1 MTPAPPGLS
10 VPMPVVD
17 IDLAEPGA
25 FRRPGGRVRIG
36 PSGRALGLVRLH
48 GRPLGMAEASGH
60 GPGELWQALA
70 DAALRDFPAAD
81 VADPGPRAAPA
92 VAASDPGAGGL
103 PAAASSP
110 GPRSRTGVA
119 PAPEISVIV
128 ATRNRA
134 GMLRDCLDSLLALTY
149 PRFEVIVVDNAPA
162 DGSTEELIRREY
174 GPLRDG
180 DGAVRKQRPV
190 VRYLREPVPGLA
202 RAHNR
207 GLAAARGRIAAFT
220 DDDTL
225 VDPGWLTA
233 LAAPF
238 LADARTGCVTGLIV
252 PAELDTEAQVALERH
267 GAFAK
272 GYAPR
277 TWSLR
282 APPADPL
289 FPFTAGRFGSGAN
302 MAFRTDLLRELG
314 GFDPATGVGTPAHG
328 GDDLLSFFRVL
339 ARGRSLAYEPAA
351 IVWHRHRR
359 TPEALEAQAFGYGA
373 GFGAYLAGALVHE
386 PRMLPALLR
395 RLPGGVRYAL
405 ARSRE
410 RAGRDTGR
418 DTGPDTG
425 PGAVGGAGAGAGPA
439 AGSEA
444 GSDAGADAAAR
455 AAASRIAQLELRGL
469 LYGPFGYL
477 RSRRDERRLRR
488 RAAHGPGAHTPW
500 PPGSDGRARVGR
512 GGAVRARPGPQ
523 RRGGRR

>member
-1 MTPAPPGLS
+1 MTGGRPLASAAPLA
-10 VPMPVVD
+10 VVD

-25 FRRPGGRVRIG
+25 FRRPGGGARTR
-36 PSGRALGLVRLH
+36 PSGAALGLVRFH
-48 GRPLGMAEASGH
+48 GRPLGMAEASGG
-60 GPGELWQALA
+60 GPDELWQALA
-70 DAALRDFPAAD
+70 
-81 VADPGPRAAPA
+81 
-92 VAASDPGAGGL
+92 
-103 PAAASSP
+103 AAAVREFTVTDEGLGRAEP
-110 GPRSRTGVA
+110 HRTPVEA
-119 PAPEISVIV
+119 PVKTPAISVIV

-134 GMLRDCLDSLLALTY
+134 GMLRDCLDSLLAQTY

-162 DGSTEELIRREY
+162 DTTTEELVRREY
-174 GPLRDG
+174 GGLPQDHG
-180 DGAVRKQRPV
+180 PV

-207 GLAAARGRIAAFT
+207 GLAAARGAISAFT

-225 VDPGWLTA
+225 VDPLWLTA

-277 TWSLR
+277 VWSLR

-302 MAFRTDLLRELG
+302 MAFRTELLRDLG

-351 IVWHRHRR
+351 IVWHRHKR
-359 TPEALEAQAFGYGA
+359 TPEALDAQAFGYGA
-373 GFGAYLAGALVHE
+373 GFGAYLAGAIVHE

-405 ARSRE
+405 TRHSE
-410 RAGRDTGR
+410 
-418 DTGPDTG
+418 
-425 PGAVGGAGAGAGPA
+425 GAGP
-439 AGSEA
+439 
-444 GSDAGADAAAR
+444 DAGPDAGPGSGRGAT
-455 AAASRIAQLELRGL
+455 ASRLTRLELRGM
-469 LYGPFGYL
+469 LYGPYGYL
-477 RSRRDERRLRR
+477 RSRRIERRLRR
-488 RAAHGPGAHTPW
+488 RTE
-500 PPGSDGRARVGR
+500 GRRDDL
-512 GGAVRARPGPQ
+512 ARPGSR
-523 RRGGRR
+523 RRGGPR

>member
-1 MTPAPPGLS
+1 MTPVPTGPAA
-10 VPMPVVD
+10 PMPVVD

-25 FRRPGGRVRIG
+25 FRRPGGRARAG
-36 PSGRALGLVRLH
+36 PAGRALGLVRLH
-48 GRPLGMAEASGH
+48 GRPLGMAEATGRE
-60 GPGELWQALA
+60 PGELWQALA
-70 DAALRDFPAAD
+70 DAVLRDS
-81 VADPGPRAAPA
+81 PRA
-92 VAASDPGAGGL
+92 GAGAG
-103 PAAASSP
+103 A
-110 GPRSRTGVA
+110 G
-119 PAPEISVIV
+119 PAPVGGDAPPVSVIV

-134 GMLRDCLDSLLALTY
+134 GMLRDCLDSLRAVEY

-162 DGSTEELIRREY
+162 DSSTKEMIRREY
-174 GPLRDG
+174 G
-180 DGAVRKQRPV
+180 A
-190 VRYLREPVPGLA
+190 VRYLCEPVPGLA

-207 GLAAARGRIAAFT
+207 GLAEARGRIAAFT

-238 LADARTGCVTGLIV
+238 LADPGTGCVTGLIV

-277 TWSLR
+277 TWSLG

-302 MAFRTDLLRELG
+302 MAFRTELLRELG
-314 GFDPATGVGTPAHG
+314 GFDPATGVGTPARG

-339 ARGRSLAYEPAA
+339 ARGRSLAYEPGA

-373 GFGAYLAGALVHE
+373 GFGAYLAGALAHE

-395 RLPGGVRYAL
+395 RLPAGLRYAL
-405 ARSRE
+405 ARSRA
-410 RAGRDTGR
+410 RAALGEGPDVGPHVRPDVRPDTGR
-418 DTGPDTG
+418 DAG
-425 PGAVGGAGAGAGPA
+425 PGSGPGVA
-439 AGSEA
+439 S
-444 GSDAGADAAAR
+444 
-455 AAASRIAQLELRGL
+455 SRIASLELRGL

-477 RSRRDERRLRR
+477 RSRRAERRLRR
-488 RAAHGPGAHTPW
+488 LTAHDGRGTPAHGVPA
-500 PPGSDGRARVGR
+500 PPVARRKR
-512 GGAVRARPGPQ
+512 GEWR
-523 RRGGRR
+523 

>member
-1 MTPAPPGLS
+1 MTGGSGAAPL
-10 VPMPVVD
+10 PVVD

-25 FRRPGGRVRIG
+25 FRRPGGGVRTR
-36 PSGRALGLVRLH
+36 PSGRALGLVRYN
-48 GRPLGMAEASGH
+48 GRPLGMAEASGR
-60 GPGELWQALA
+60 GPEELWRALA
-70 DAALRDFPAAD
+70 AAALREFTVTDEDIGLGEPHLTF
-81 VADPGPRAAPA
+81 VEAP
-92 VAASDPGAGGL
+92 V
-103 PAAASSP
+103 
-110 GPRSRTGVA
+110 
-119 PAPEISVIV
+119 ISVIV
-128 ATRNRA
+128 ATRNRT

-162 DGSTEELIRREY
+162 DTSTEELVRREY
-174 GPLRDG
+174 GGTRDGGGPRRNRGGPRDDGGPLRNH
-180 DGAVRKQRPV
+180 RPT

-207 GLAAARGRIAAFT
+207 GLAAARGDITAFT

-225 VDPGWLTA
+225 VDPLWLTA

-238 LADARTGCVTGLIV
+238 LADPRTGCVTGLIV

-282 APPADPL
+282 APSADPL

-302 MAFRTDLLRELG
+302 MAFRTELLRGLG

-359 TPEALEAQAFGYGA
+359 TPEALDAQAFGYGA
-373 GFGAYLAGALVHE
+373 GFGAYLAAAIVHE

-395 RLPGGVRYAL
+395 RLPGGVRYAI
-405 ARSRE
+405 ARNRE
-410 RAGRDTGR
+410 RAGPATGR
-418 DTGPDTG
+418 
-425 PGAVGGAGAGAGPA
+425 GAAP
-439 AGSEA
+439 SRL
-444 GSDAGADAAAR
+444 AR
-455 AAASRIAQLELRGL
+455 LELRGM
-469 LYGPFGYL
+469 LYGPYGYL
-477 RSRRDERRLRR
+477 RSRRIERRIRR
-488 RAAHGPGAHTPW
+488 RTEPRHG
-500 PPGSDGRARVGR
+500 DLARR
-512 GGAVRARPGPQ
+512 DPR
-523 RRGGRR
+523 RRGGDR

>member
-1 MTPAPPGLS
+1 MTRGSRAAPRPSPRGALRPAAPAS
-10 VPMPVVD
+10 PMAVVD

-25 FRRPGGRVRIG
+25 FRRPGGRARSG

-48 GRPLGMAEASGH
+48 GRPLGMAEASGR

-70 DAALRDFPAAD
+70 DTALRDFTIGAD
-81 VADPGPRAAPA
+81 ATGPRATP
-92 VAASDPGAGGL
+92 
-103 PAAASSP
+103 
-110 GPRSRTGVA
+110 T
-119 PAPEISVIV
+119 PAPEVSVIV

-134 GMLRDCLDSLLALTY
+134 GMLRDCLDSLLAVAY
-149 PRFEVIVVDNAPA
+149 PRFELIVVDNDPA
-162 DGSTEELIRREY
+162 DASTEELIRREY
-174 GPLRDG
+174 GP
-180 DGAVRKQRPV
+180 AVRDRSPV
-190 VRYLREPVPGLA
+190 VRYVREPVPGLA

-207 GLAAARGRIAAFT
+207 GLAVARGRIAAFT

-233 LAAPF
+233 LAARF
-238 LADARTGCVTGLIV
+238 AADPRTGCVTGLIV

-272 GYAPR
+272 GYEPR
-277 TWSLR
+277 VWSLR
-282 APPADPL
+282 DPPADPL

-302 MAFRTDLLRELG
+302 MAFRTELLRELG
-314 GFDPATGVGTPAHG
+314 GFDPATGVGTPAYG

-339 ARGRSLAYEPAA
+339 ARGRSLAYEPGA

-405 ARSRE
+405 ARSRQ
-410 RAGRDTGR
+410 RTG
-418 DTGPDTG
+418 T
-425 PGAVGGAGAGAGPA
+425 GAGPGVA
-439 AGSEA
+439 P
-444 GSDAGADAAAR
+444 
-455 AAASRIAQLELRGL
+455 SRIARRELRGL

-477 RSRRDERRLRR
+477 RSRRRER
-488 RAAHGPGAHTPW
+488 
-500 PPGSDGRARVGR
+500 GRA
-512 GGAVRARPGPQ
+512 
-523 RRGGRR
+523 

>member
-1 MTPAPPGLS
+1 MTPVPSGPAA
-10 VPMPVVD
+10 PMPVVD

-25 FRRPGGRVRIG
+25 FRRPGGRTRNA

-48 GRPLGMAEASGH
+48 GRPLGMTEASGR
-60 GPGELWQALA
+60 GPGELWQAFA
-70 DAALRDFPAAD
+70 AAALREFPGAAA
-81 VADPGPRAAPA
+81 VAGPGPGEGRPT
-92 VAASDPGAGGL
+92 PGA
-103 PAAASSP
+103 
-110 GPRSRTGVA
+110 
-119 PAPEISVIV
+119 APEISVIV

-134 GMLRDCLDSLLALTY
+134 GMLRDCLDSLLALEY

-162 DGSTEELIRREY
+162 DASTRDLIRREY
-174 GPLRDG
+174 AGARPGGP
-180 DGAVRKQRPV
+180 A

-202 RAHNR
+202 RAHNH
-207 GLAAARGRIAAFT
+207 GLAAARGRIVAFT

-225 VDPGWLTA
+225 VDPRWLTA
-233 LAAPF
+233 LATPF
-238 LADARTGCVTGLIV
+238 LADPRTGCVTGLIV

-272 GYAPR
+272 GYTPR

-302 MAFRTDLLRELG
+302 MAFRTELLRELG
-314 GFDPATGVGTPAHG
+314 GFDPATGVGTPARG

-339 ARGRSLAYEPAA
+339 ARGRSLAYEPGA

-359 TPEALEAQAFGYGA
+359 TREALEAQAFGYGA

-410 RAGRDTGR
+410 RAGPGTG
-418 DTGPDTG
+418 TGGTPT
-425 PGAVGGAGAGAGPA
+425 
-439 AGSEA
+439 
-444 GSDAGADAAAR
+444 
-455 AAASRIAQLELRGL
+455 RIARLELRGL

-477 RSRRDERRLRR
+477 RSRHEERLLRR
-488 RAAHGPGAHTPW
+488 RSAPRPGVRTHPDT
-500 PPGSDGRARVGR
+500 RRR
-512 GGAVRARPGPQ
+512 GGAR
-523 RRGGRR
+523 

>member
-25 FRRPGGRVRIG
+25 FRRPGGRMRIG

-48 GRPLGMAEASGH
+48 GCPLGMAEASGR

-70 DAALRDFPAAD
+70 DAALRDFPAAEAAPGAGGA
-81 VADPGPRAAPA
+81 ADPGPRAVPA

-128 ATRNRA
+128 ATRNRV

-174 GPLRDG
+174 DPLPDG
-180 DGAVRKQRPV
+180 DGTVRKRRPV

-282 APPADPL
+282 VPPADPL

-339 ARGRSLAYEPAA
+339 ARGRFLAYEPAA

-395 RLPGGVRYAL
+395 RLPGGVRYAM
-405 ARSRE
+405 ARSRQ
-410 RAGRDTGR
+410 RAGRDTG
-418 DTGPDTG
+418 P
-425 PGAVGGAGAGAGPA
+425 GAGAGAGPA
-439 AGSEA
+439 AGPEA
-444 GSDAGADAAAR
+444 ESDAGAGAAAR
-455 AAASRIAQLELRGL
+455 AAASRIARLELRGL

-488 RAAHGPGAHTPW
+488 RAAHGSGART
-500 PPGSDGRARVGR
+500 
-512 GGAVRARPGPQ
+512 RPGPQ

>member
-1 MTPAPPGLS
+1 
-10 VPMPVVD
+10 MPVVE

-70 DAALRDFPAAD
+70 DTALREFPVAEEAPGGAGGAAA
-81 VADPGPRAAPA
+81 VAMARGAEGASAGVSAPGLRSGPA
-92 VAASDPGAGGL
+92 VAQ
-103 PAAASSP
+103 
-110 GPRSRTGVA
+110 
-119 PAPEISVIV
+119 APEISVIV

-134 GMLRDCLDSLLALTY
+134 GMLRDCLDSLLALAY
-149 PRFEVIVVDNAPA
+149 PRFEVIVVDNAPSDA
-162 DGSTEELIRREY
+162 STEKLIRREY
-174 GPLRDG
+174 GRLRDRRG
-180 DGAVRKQRPV
+180 TARKRRPV

-282 APPADPL
+282 APPEDPL

-339 ARGRSLAYEPAA
+339 ARGRSLAYEPGA

-405 ARSRE
+405 ARSRG
-410 RAGRDTGR
+410 RAGVDTGI
-418 DTGPDTG
+418 DTGPLDT
-425 PGAVGGAGAGAGPA
+425 ATEVA
-439 AGSEA
+439 S
-444 GSDAGADAAAR
+444 
-455 AAASRIAQLELRGL
+455 SRIARLELRGL

-477 RSRRDERRLRR
+477 RSRREERRLRR
-488 RAAHGPGAHTPW
+488 RAGHGRSAPAPALW
-500 PPGSDGRARVGR
+500 LFGSGGRARGVRAHPGTRRRGARGVPAHPGTRRR
-512 GGAVRARPGPQ
+512 GGAR
-523 RRGGRR
+523 

>member
-1 MTPAPPGLS
+1 MTGVTVRPLALS
-10 VPMPVVD
+10 GPLPVVD

-25 FRRPGGRVRIG
+25 FRRPGGGARIR
-36 PSGRALGLVRLH
+36 PTGRALGLVRLH
-48 GRPLGMAEASGH
+48 GRPLGMAEASGG
-60 GPGELWQALA
+60 GPEELWEALA
-70 DAALRDFPAAD
+70 ASARREFPPDERVPGSAPGL
-81 VADPGPRAAPA
+81 DPPEENPRRAPELGEAPA
-92 VAASDPGAGGL
+92 
-103 PAAASSP
+103 
-110 GPRSRTGVA
+110 
-119 PAPEISVIV
+119 ISVIV

-134 GMLRDCLDSLLALTY
+134 RMLRDCLDSLLAVEY

-162 DGSTEELIRREY
+162 DTSTEELVRREY
-174 GPLRDG
+174 GRSPPG
-180 DGAVRKQRPV
+180 HGPA

-207 GLAAARGRIAAFT
+207 GLTAARGVISAFT

-225 VDPGWLTA
+225 VDPLWLTA

-238 LADARTGCVTGLIV
+238 LADPGTGCVTGLIV

-302 MAFRTDLLRELG
+302 MAFRTDLLHDLG

-339 ARGRSLAYEPAA
+339 AHGRSLAYEPAA

-359 TPEALEAQAFGYGA
+359 TPEALDAQAFGYGA

-395 RLPGGVRYAL
+395 RLPGGVRYVI
-405 ARSRE
+405 ARNRE
-410 RAGRDTGR
+410 RAG
-418 DTGPDTG
+418 PS
-425 PGAVGGAGAGAGPA
+425 AGPTRL
-439 AGSEA
+439 
-444 GSDAGADAAAR
+444 AR
-455 AAASRIAQLELRGL
+455 LELRGL
-469 LYGPFGYL
+469 LYGPYGYL
-477 RSRRDERRLRR
+477 LSRRIERRLRQRTGTGR
-488 RAAHGPGAHTPW
+488 RYGDLADPGP
-500 PPGSDGRARVGR
+500 RRR
-512 GGAVRARPGPQ
+512 GGAR
-523 RRGGRR
+523 